1 MIRRVIFLGLGVTIL
16 GLFVFGRHASSYVR
30 TATGWVSDSVKQAVP
45 IEFEIDRARGM
56 VKDIMPEIRKN
67 MQTIAK
73 EEVEVER
80 LNQDIS
86 NLEKKQDKD
95 RTELMSLR
103 TEASSGKTT
112 FRFAGH
118 NYTLDQVKCDL
129 ANRFDRFKTSDAT
142 LASLNEILTARQ
154 KSLDAARQ
162 KLDAMLVQKRQLEAD
177 VENLEARLKVVEVAQ
192 TSSNYLLRRQPP
204 GPGEGTDR
212 RSANADFR
220 RRENG
225 QCREHHPGRNPRV
238 PAIDRQHRRSRDR
251 VFRRPQQV
259 DRNGQRRGSDEVTK
273 FDQCAGSTNAVRS
286 TGSAGES
293 YSTVSG
299 GSSASGRCRGCNVRA
314 RWTLYPVLSGP
325 IRLT

>member
-103 TEASSGKTT
+103 TEATSGKTT

-162 KLDAMLVQKRQLEAD
+162 KLDAMLVQKRQLEVD
-177 VENLEARLKVVEVAQ
+177 VENLEARLKMVEVAQ
-192 TSSNYLLRRQPP
+192 TSSNTCFDDSHLGQVKELIADLQTRISVEEKMVNAESTIQGEIPVDQPA
-204 GPGEGTDR
+204 T
-212 RSANADFR
+212 
-220 RRENG
+220 
-225 QCREHHPGRNPRV
+225 
-238 PAIDRQHRRSRDR
+238 
-251 VFRRPQQV
+251 RP
-259 DRNGQRRGSDEVTK
+259 T
-273 FDQCAGSTNAVRS
+273 
-286 TGSAGES
+286 
-293 YSTVSG
+293 
-299 GSSASGRCRGCNVRA
+299 
-314 RWTLYPVLSGP
+314 TLS
-325 IRLT
+325 IA

>member
-103 TEASSGKTT
+103 TEATSGKTT

-192 TSSNYLLRRQPP
+192 TSSNTCFDDSHLGQVKELIADLQTRISVDEKMVNAESTIQGEIPVSQPS
-204 GPGEGTDR
+204 TD
-212 RSANADFR
+212 NI
-220 RRENG
+220 
-225 QCREHHPGRNPRV
+225 V
-238 PAIDRQHRRSRDR
+238 DR
-251 VFRRPQQV
+251 VTEYFGGPSKSTETV
-259 DRNGQRRGSDEVTK
+259 SVVEVTK
-273 FDQCAGSTNAVRS
+273 
-286 TGSAGES
+286 
-293 YSTVSG
+293 
-299 GSSASGRCRGCNVRA
+299 
-314 RWTLYPVLSGP
+314 
-325 IRLT
+325 